1 MNVHTGS
8 TPSGI
13 SYMQSPTYPNL
24 MDINSTIKGTMQD
37 LLKDIHKAEPKPIV
51 NNSPLNNF
59 ENRNRNVST
68 LSQIANENKVNS
80 FEDTFNDYDK
90 GSIINSDDFDDDYKD
105 LFLKPGNEF
114 GDFFNTPFKNKED
127 ELLLFTPQLRDSQR
141 PSKKQFASYSEEK
154 PFKKLSESEME
165 YLKPYS
171 EQKKNHLSIS
181 VKITI
186 HEMMKSKKN

>member
-1 MNVHTGS
+1 MPKKYKKRKPKKKINKSIYKSNINKQNVNVNVHTGS

-13 SYMQSPTYPNL
+13 SYMQAPAYPNL
-24 MDINSTIKGTMQD
+24 MDINTAVKGTVEE
-37 LLKDIHKAEPKPIV
+37 LLKKHHQAEPKPIV

-68 LSQIANENKVNS
+68 LSKIADKNKVNS

-127 ELLLFTPQLRDSQR
+127 ELLLFTPQ
-141 PSKKQFASYSEEK
+141 
-154 PFKKLSESEME
+154 
-165 YLKPYS
+165 
-171 EQKKNHLSIS
+171 
-181 VKITI
+181 
-186 HEMMKSKKN
+186 